1 MKTPRQLL
9 NTLKKQGI
17 NSYYISTCKRLLFE
31 MLSQSGLD
39 LFKHMDEKL
48 NDEFVNLFNQ
58 KVERILNDEPLGY
71 VLGYEWFYGYKI
83 IVDKHVLI
91 PRSETEELVG
101 YVCEAIDE
109 YFADESVVIC
119 DIASG
124 SGAIAVALKN
134 EITNSKVIAS
144 DISYEA
150 IEVAKKNAQLNN
162 AAIDFLV
169 GDMAMPLIEK
179 NIKVDV
185 CVCNP
190 PYIKSDENI
199 ELSVKDYE
207 PHVALFGG
215 QDGLDLYRRL
225 LDQLPAILK
234 AKAIVAFE
242 IGYDQKEALVVE
254 IKSRFSSAKVSTRK
268 DINQKDRMIFIYF

>member
-9 NTLKKQGI
+9 NTLKKQGL
-17 NSYYISTCKRLLFE
+17 NPFYISTCKRLLFE
-31 MLSQSGLD
+31 MLVESGLD
-39 LFKHMDEKL
+39 LFKNMDDIL
-48 NDEFVNLFNQ
+48 SDDLITSFNY
-58 KVERILNDEPLGY
+58 KVKRILNDEPLGY

-83 IVDKHVLI
+83 TVDNHVLI

-109 YFADESVVIC
+109 YFDDESVVIC
-119 DIASG
+119 DIATG

-134 EITNSKVIAS
+134 EISNSKVIAS
-144 DISYEA
+144 DISSEA
-150 IEVAKKNAQLNN
+150 IEIAKRNAQLND
-162 AAIDFLV
+162 ADVDFHV
-169 GDMAMPLIEK
+169 GDMALPLIES

-225 LDQLPAILK
+225 LDQLPSILK
-234 AKAIVAFE
+234 DKAIVAFE
-242 IGYDQKEALVVE
+242 IGYDQKEALLVE
-254 IKSRFSSAKVSTRK
+254 IESRFNNVKVISKK
-268 DINQKDRMIFIYF
+268 DINQKDRMIFLYF

>member
-9 NTLKKQGI
+9 NTLKKQGL
-17 NSYYISTCKRLLFE
+17 NPFYISTCKRLLFE
-31 MLSQSGLD
+31 MLSESGLD
-39 LFKHMDEKL
+39 LFKHMDEL
-48 NDEFVNLFNQ
+48 LTDEFAESFNQ
-58 KVERILNDEPLGY
+58 KVMRILNDEPVGY

-119 DIASG
+119 DIATG

-134 EITNSKVIAS
+134 EISNSKVIAS
-144 DISYEA
+144 DISNEA
-150 IEVAKKNAQLNN
+150 IEIARKNAQLND
-162 AAIDFLV
+162 ADIDFLV
-169 GDMAMPLIEK
+169 GDMATPLIKE

-190 PYIKSDENI
+190 PYIKSNENI

-225 LDQLPAILK
+225 LDQLPMILND
-234 AKAIVAFE
+234 KAIVAFE
-242 IGYDQKEALVVE
+242 IGFDQKEALLIE
-254 IKSRFSSAKVSTRK
+254 IMARFSNVKVVTKK
-268 DINQKDRMIFIYF
+268 DINQKDRMIFMYF

>member
-17 NSYYISTCKRLLFE
+17 NPFYISTCKRLLFE
-31 MLSQSGLD
+31 MLFEHGLD
-39 LFKHMDEKL
+39 LYKHMDETL
-48 NDEFVNLFNQ
+48 DEEFVGFFNQ
-58 KVERILNDEPLGY
+58 RVKRILNDEPLGY

-83 IVDKHVLI
+83 IVDEHVLI

-109 YFADESVVIC
+109 YFVDEPVVIC
-119 DIASG
+119 DIATG

-134 EITNSKVIAS
+134 EISNSKVIAS
-144 DISYEA
+144 DISSEA
-150 IEVAKKNAQLNN
+150 IEIAKRNAQIND
-162 AAIDFLV
+162 ADVDFHV
-169 GDMAMPLIEK
+169 GDMAIPLIES

-225 LDQLPAILK
+225 LDQLPMILND
-234 AKAIVAFE
+234 KAIVAFE
-242 IGYDQKEALVVE
+242 IGFDQKEALLIE
-254 IKSRFSSAKVSTRK
+254 IMTRFSNVKVVTKK
-268 DINQKDRMIFIYF
+268 DINQKDRMVFMYF